1 MVFLDWKILSDGIA
15 TNFLSRLSKRK
26 TGSQITRFWGGSK
39 TQNEGSKTGGAGILG
54 DEGE

>member
-15 TNFLSRLSKRK
+15 TNFLSSLSKRK
-26 TGSQITRFWGGSK
+26 TGSQITRFCCESK
-39 TQNEGSKTGGAGILG
+39 TQNDSSKTGAGIPG

>member
-15 TNFLSRLSKRK
+15 TNFLSRLSKRE
-26 TGSQITRFWGGSK
+26 TGAQITRFCCGSK
-39 TQNEGSKTGGAGILG
+39 TQNEGSKTAAAGIPG